1 MFDIFGTGLTLGLAT
16 GTACLATCGP
26 IYVSYLMGEK
36 RTGLQSLWVILKL
49 NVGRFISYAIFGALV
64 GMLGGVIPATV
75 RIPITYA
82 GYVLFAL
89 YMLLSVVRVG
99 KTCSG
104 CHAGKV
110 LKVTRSPFLL
120 GVLTGFS
127 ICPAF
132 LIAITGAFETSGPV
146 NGMMLFIGFFMGTT
160 AYMIPFALFGL
171 LTMKDWITKAARML
185 AVVVAI
191 YFGAMGVRGLVT
203 WITQPSLRYQYSQDA
218 VESSGIGETDRNSIF
233 SIEDADTLYIVSF
246 SDDEDD
252 MGSQLAEDIMM
263 DGLPPI
269 KVVEATE
276 ASWRE
281 TVTPIPELSAV
292 IVPHW
297 VDERSGAGIVQWQET
312 FAAYLVDTR
321 MRTFAVEYQ
330 PYCSD
335 RVRRIRSF
343 LGRYSFRCHPDSGF
357 VFLMMNPQACAPSEC
372 STCNVP
378 H

>member
-1 MFDIFGTGLTLGLAT
+1 MFDSLGAGLTLGLAT

-49 NVGRFISYAIFGALV
+49 NGGRFISYAIFGALV
-64 GMLGGVIPATV
+64 GMLGGAIPATV
-75 RIPITYA
+75 RIPLTYA
-82 GYVLFAL
+82 GYILFAL
-89 YMLLSVVRVG
+89 YLLLSVVRIR
-99 KTCSG
+99 KTCTG

-110 LKVTRSPFLL
+110 LKVTSSPFLL

-127 ICPAF
+127 VCPAF
-132 LIAITGAFETSGPV
+132 LIAVTVAFETSGPFS
-146 NGMMLFIGFFMGTT
+146 GMMLFIGFFIGTT
-160 AYMIPFALFGL
+160 AYMLPFALFGI
-171 LTMKDWITKAARML
+171 LTMKGWITKAARMI

-203 WITQPSLRYQYSQDA
+203 WITQPSLRYHYSQDA
-218 VESSGIGETDRNSIF
+218 VKTSEIAESDRDSIF

-246 SDDEDD
+246 SNDEDD
-252 MGSQLAEDIMM
+252 MGNQLAEDIVM

-269 KVVEATE
+269 KVVAATE

-281 TVTPIPELSAV
+281 TVTTIPGFSAV

-297 VDERSGAGIVQWQET
+297 VDDRSGAGTARWQEA
-312 FAAYLVDTR
+312 FAEYLEDTH

-330 PYCSD
+330 PYCAD
-335 RVRRIRSF
+335 RVRGIQSF

-357 VFLMMNPQACAPSEC
+357 VFLMMNPLTCAPSEC
-372 STCNVP
+372 STCDIP